1 MLAPVPAAEL
11 HALDHV
17 VVAVRDL
24 EAATRQTASLL
35 GRQPSWCGE
44 HPDAGTVNALFQLA
58 NTYLELLAARGEGP
72 VGAGLEARLREHG
85 EGVFALAFASDDAA
99 GFGERLRGVGLEPG
113 EPQAGRGVDSAR
125 GVERLWTTVL
135 VPPAATRGVPLFA
148 IEHRQGA
155 LESVEPEGNPAA
167 AVEALD
173 HVVLLSGDLE
183 GSRRL
188 YGEQLGLRLAL
199 DRTFDAR
206 GQRIL
211 FFRVGGATVEVVGA
225 AEPPDEPGPDRAWGL
240 AWKVADI
247 EAARAR
253 LEQAGFDVSGIRPG
267 AKPGTAVCTV
277 RGEPLGVATLLIGP
291 GLPGPPGLAGEP
303 AASLR

>member
-1 MLAPVPAAEL
+1 MPRRRFRVQWAE
-11 HALDHV
+11 
-17 VVAVRDL
+17 VAVRDL

-44 HPDAGTVNALFQLA
+44 HPDAGTANTLFRLA
-58 NTYLELLAARGEGP
+58 NTYLELLGAHGEGP
-72 VGAGLEARLREHG
+72 VGAGLEAHLQEHG
-85 EGVFALAFASDDAA
+85 EGVFALAFTSDDAA
-99 GFGERLRGVGLEPG
+99 GFGERLRGAGLEPG
-113 EPQAGRGVDSAR
+113 EPREGRGVDPAR
-125 GVERLWTTVL
+125 GAERLWTTLL

-148 IEHRQGA
+148 IEHREGA
-155 LESVEPEGNPAA
+155 LESVAPDGDPAA
-167 AVEALD
+167 AVAALD
-173 HVVLLSGDLE
+173 HVVILSGDLE
-183 GSRRL
+183 ASRRL
-188 YGEQLGLRLAL
+188 YGDQLGLRLAL
-199 DRTFDAR
+199 DRTFEAR

-225 AEPPDEPGPDRAWGL
+225 ADSPDEPGPDRAWGL

-267 AKPGTAVCTV
+267 AKPGTAVCNV

-291 GLPGPPGLAGEP
+291 GVPGSAGEP
-303 AASLR
+303 AAPLR